1 MRGSEYRKIV
11 VGVGALA
18 LVSSLALAGTA
29 SASHVTCGSTITVD
43 TVLDSNVGPCGPAP
57 ANGAAIKIEGQAG
70 TSTDPVT
77 LDLGGYEVIG
87 CTDPLNA
94 CNTAGVPAT
103 AAYVTG
109 EGPGI
114 LVNNS
119 TNVEVKGGTVRD
131 FDSGVVVHGGGN
143 NTLTGLTVKDNI
155 GTALTSSSYGEG
167 IGIYLSNDNR
177 VLKNTVE
184 HNGPFAGIGLYQ
196 FTPDNTGLSTPNTT
210 ADRNKI
216 GERVSSLDLCP
227 SGPSPNP
234 NLGNKVVNNNVTPNG
249 TTYQDDGIRIEPQ
262 ANNNVV
268 ECNEVTGSSLEG
280 IAVFAD
286 AKDNTVQYN
295 VVRANGNQPLLTQ
308 RKGDGI
314 RVFLRAER
322 TLVKENKVC
331 GNYGSGISVDSTA
344 TYPATAPTDQ
354 RSTIQ
359 SNQSGFGAEC
369 APNALG
375 PDLPTRRAYDLLEGG
390 HAAATESCRHTW
402 SGNTPSDPLLAFPFC
417 TDTN

>member
-1 MRGSEYRKIV
+1 MGGSRYRKIV
-11 VGVGALA
+11 VGGVGALA
-18 LVSSLALAGTA
+18 FVSSLAVAGTA

-57 ANGAAIKIEGQAG
+57 GNGAAIKIEGQNG
-70 TSTDPVT
+70 TPTDPIT
-77 LDLGGYEVIG
+77 LDLNSFEVIG

-109 EGPGI
+109 EGPGV
-114 LVNNS
+114 LVNNL
-119 TNVEVKGGTVRD
+119 TYAEVKNGTVRD
-131 FDSGVVVHGGGN
+131 FDSGVVIHGGDH
-143 NTLTGLTVKDNI
+143 NTLTGLIVKDNI

-167 IGIYLSNDNR
+167 IGIYRSNDNR

-184 HNGPFAGIGLYQ
+184 HNGPFAGIGVYD
-196 FTPDNTGLSTPNTT
+196 FSPDNTGLTTGNDTT
-210 ADRNKI
+210 ARNKI
-216 GERVSSLDLCP
+216 GERVSAGSSCP
-227 SGPSPNP
+227 EENG

-249 TTYQDDGIRIEPQ
+249 TTYQDDGIRIEPR

-295 VVRANGNQPLLTQ
+295 VVKANGNQPLLTQ

-322 TLVKENKVC
+322 TLVKENTVC

-344 TYPATAPTDQ
+344 TYPATTPTDQ

-359 SNQSGFGAEC
+359 SNASGSGVDC
-369 APNALG
+369 APNAVG

-390 HAAATESCRHTW
+390 HAAAMESCRHIW